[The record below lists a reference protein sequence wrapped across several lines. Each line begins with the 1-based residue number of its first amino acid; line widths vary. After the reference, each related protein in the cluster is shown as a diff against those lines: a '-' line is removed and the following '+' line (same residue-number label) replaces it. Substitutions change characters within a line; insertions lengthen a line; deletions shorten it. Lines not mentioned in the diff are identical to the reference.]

1 MGWDE
6 RRKDYVR
13 NEVKVRGEN
22 NELHSASNLV
32 LLVMWK
38 GMSGRGQI

>member
-1 MGWDE
+1 M
-6 RRKDYVR
+6 R

-22 NELHSASNLV
+22 NELHIASNLV

-38 GMSGRGQI
+38 GMSRRDKYDVRAEARA